1 MLFLHV
7 RKPFLRL
14 SQITFAIAALIL
26 IAPAMHATPITYN
39 LTLTETDGNGSK
51 YSGTG
56 QVTLDVTGGIKNYVG
71 YTTSTGLTAMSFSVD
86 GQTFNIT
93 DPTSQGNAVFA
104 FSDVANGGVW
114 DVTFSETNA
123 NGYRLVSTSGYIFY
137 MPPNNTP
144 VSPGWTG
151 TFTASVATPH
161 GNAASTPE
169 PGGIAL
175 LGTGLLAC
183 AGTLR
188 RRIRRT

>member
-1 MLFLHV
+1 MLFMQF

-14 SQITFAIAALIL
+14 SQIGFAIAALAF
-26 IAPAMHATPITYN
+26 IAPTMHATPITYN
-39 LTLTETDGNGSK
+39 LTLTETDGNGTK

-56 QVTLDVTGGIKNYVG
+56 QVTLNVAGGIQNYVG
-71 YTTSTGLTAMSFSVD
+71 YTTTTGLTAMSFVVD
-86 GQTFNIT
+86 GQSFNIT
-93 DPTSQGNAVFA
+93 DATNQGNNVFG

-151 TFTASVATPH
+151 VFTAS
-161 GNAASTPE
+161 AAPPQGSVTSTPE
-169 PGGIAL
+169 PGSIAL

-183 AGTLR
+183 AGDLR
-188 RRIRRT
+188 RRIRRR

>member
-1 MLFLHV
+1 MRFMHV
-7 RKPFLRL
+7 RKPLLRL
-14 SQITFAIAALIL
+14 SQICFAIAALTL

-56 QVTLDVTGGIKNYVG
+56 QVTLDVAGGIKNYVG
-71 YTTSTGLTAMSFSVD
+71 YTTTTGLLAMSFTID

-93 DPTSQGNAVFA
+93 DPTNQGNAVFA

-151 TFTASVATPH
+151 VFTASAAPPH
-161 GNAASTPE
+161 GSALPTPE
-169 PGGIAL
+169 PGSIAL
-175 LGTGLLAC
+175 LGTGLLVC
-183 AGTLR
+183 AGGLR
-188 RRIRRT
+188 RHILRG